1 MNKGVEEGKGRVTTE
16 GLVKNQVRPAIVYK
30 IKQNENRKI
39 IQIIH
44 TAFWV
49 QVTGPESTEK

>member
-30 IKQNENRKI
+30 IK
-39 IQIIH
+39 
-44 TAFWV
+44 
-49 QVTGPESTEK
+49 